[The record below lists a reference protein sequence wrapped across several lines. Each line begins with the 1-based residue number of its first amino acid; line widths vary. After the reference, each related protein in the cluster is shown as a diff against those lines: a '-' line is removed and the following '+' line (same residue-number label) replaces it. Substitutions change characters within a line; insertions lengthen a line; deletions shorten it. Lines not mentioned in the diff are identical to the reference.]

1 VTKPSAQLD
10 SIRADAVYPKAPL
23 CRNLG
28 WGKHTLAKARRD
40 GLGPWIR
47 YGRSVY
53 IRGVDVLA
61 FFDKLADEQATGSHA
76 TESSGRPDGHRVTPP
91 A

>member
-1 VTKPSAQLD
+1 MTKPTLQLD
-10 SIRADAVYPKAPL
+10 AIRADAIYPKAVL
-23 CRNLG
+23 CRRLG
-28 WGKHTLAKARRD
+28 WGKHTFAKARRD

-61 FFDKLADEQATGSHA
+61 WFDKLATISE
-76 TESSGRPDGHRVTPP
+76 
-91 A
+91 